1 MFLIIKIIIYIGMR
15 RQQEFLRLLAKL
27 EYGVSIFCLKMSE
40 RARNEEHFNLAKL
53 LSQHSEQENKHG
65 LMLASLAD
73 GKNKIKPSGNGRW
86 LTLKKVDTGEEL
98 ARFPDKGEG
107 TEVFLPNQ
115 KLLGVFQNLD
125 GLSQRYL
132 SLKILFL
139 NKKAEDFEWTDTLA
153 FMSALETITKR
164 FYSRLAEVAEAPLST
179 IAQQISEDESQHSEY
194 LKISL
199 SQFAPLPEVE
209 IDRWR
214 ARIRWASI
222 GLIFDAWRYLWL

>member
-1 MFLIIKIIIYIGMR
+1 MFLIIRIIIFIGMR
-15 RQQEFLRLLAKL
+15 HPIEFLRFLALL

-40 RARNEEHFNLAKL
+40 RARLQGHFNLAKL
-53 LSQHSEQENKHG
+53 LSQHSVQEHKHG
-65 LMLASLAD
+65 VMLASLAD

-115 KLLGVFQNLD
+115 NLLGVFQNLD

-139 NKKAEDFEWTDTLA
+139 GKKAEDFEWTDTLA
-153 FMSALETITKR
+153 FMSALETVTKR
-164 FYSRLAEVAEAPLST
+164 FYTQLALSTEAPLST

-194 LKISL
+194 LKICL
-199 SQFAPLPEVE
+199 SQFTHFPEVE

-214 ARIRWASI
+214 ARIRWATI
-222 GLIFDAWRYLWL
+222 GLVIDGWRYLWL